1 VRDLA
6 RELGVGER
14 HLRRAMERELGVSPV
29 ELAQTH
35 RLLLAK
41 CLLTDT
47 TLPVTRVAFASGFQS
62 LRRFN
67 SVFQERYRMS
77 PSVLR
82 QRPRAVAHPAVA
94 AEPAGDWV
102 RLTLAYRPPLAWG
115 RLLETI
121 ARDTP
126 TGVGVVHGSRFGRT
140 VALEGCRGVVFL
152 EPAPATAQ
160 INVDLSVS
168 LLPALMPL
176 LARLRHLLDLDAE
189 PAVIDA
195 HLAAAGL
202 TALVEQQ
209 PGLRLPGA
217 FDGFEVAA
225 RTLLRSDLL
234 RRVTRSLGEPL
245 ATGMRALDTLAPTAD
260 RVAGA
265 GAPFLAT
272 LGVPTRRAEAITAVA
287 RAVADGRL
295 RLEPGADVPTTL
307 DVLTRVPGV
316 GARTAETIIMRALH
330 WPDAFSSTDASLQ
343 HAAGVTGA
351 RALLHIAERWRPW
364 RGYAAAHLSLPHPV
378 PPFAST
384 A

>member
-77 PSVLR
+77 PSVVRL
-82 QRPRAVAHPAVA
+82 RPRGVAHPAVA
-94 AEPAGDWV
+94 AGPAGDWV
-102 RLTLAYRPPLAWG
+102 RLTLGYRPPLAWG
-115 RLLETI
+115 PLLETI
-121 ARDTP
+121 AGDTP

-140 VALEGCRGVVFL
+140 VALEGCQGVVFL
-152 EPAPATAQ
+152 EAAPATAQ

-195 HLAAAGL
+195 HLADGGL
-202 TALVEQQ
+202 ATLVEQH

-217 FDGFEVAA
+217 FDGFEIAA
-225 RTLLRSDLL
+225 RALLRPDLL

-245 ATGMRALDTLAPTAD
+245 ATRIPGLDTLAPTAD
-260 RVAGA
+260 RVVGA
-265 GAPFLAT
+265 GASFLTT
-272 LGVPTRRAEAITAVA
+272 LGVPRRRAEAVAAVA
-287 RAVADGRL
+287 GAVADGRL
-295 RLEPGADVPTTL
+295 RLEPGADVRATV
-307 DVLTRVPGV
+307 DALTRTAGI
-316 GARTAETIIMRALH
+316 GARAAAVIVMRALH
-330 WPDAFSSTDASLQ
+330 WPDAFSSTDSSLQ
-343 HAAGVTGA
+343 HAAGVPGA

-378 PPFAST
+378 PPFAS
-384 A
+384 AG